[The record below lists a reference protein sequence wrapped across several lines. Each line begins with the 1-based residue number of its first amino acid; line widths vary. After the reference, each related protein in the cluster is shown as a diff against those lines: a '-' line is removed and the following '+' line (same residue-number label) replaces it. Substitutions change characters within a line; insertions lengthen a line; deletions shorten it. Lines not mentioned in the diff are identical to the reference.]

1 MPFELGPE
9 SQIKWDLLVFRDEH
23 IDKQRHIKGYIT
35 HFQMLSMVI
44 PRSWD
49 WD

>member
-23 IDKQRHIKGYIT
+23 IERQRHIKGYI
-35 HFQMLSMVI
+35 FPNVI
-44 PRSWD
+44 HGNS
-49 WD
+49 